1 VWAGGGGR
9 YAKSLGL
16 EEVLVVGKVMLGGNR
31 AEDRAPG
38 SPRLA
43 TTSVLAEAFEA
54 VPPSPGTGSR
64 ISARGLMPGLGEGRS
79 GWGWHIGL
87 L

>member
-1 VWAGGGGR
+1 M
-9 YAKSLGL
+9 
-16 EEVLVVGKVMLGGNR
+16 VGKVMLGGTR

-54 VPPSPGTGSR
+54 VRPTPGASSR
-64 ISARGLMPGLGEGRS
+64 VSAWGLVPGLGEGHGGR
-79 GWGWHIGL
+79 GWHIG
-87 L
+87 